1 MHKFLLM
8 FVCVIAFGLS
18 ACGQEEPENYG
29 GIPKETLDKVAKDA
43 EAATE
48 EAKEKIDAAL
58 KNIE

>member
-1 MHKFLLM
+1 M